1 MEKINYVFGHKNP
14 DTDSVVSAYGLAYLK
29 NLFRKE
35 GEPVYIAAR
44 AGKLSPQTDFVFK
57 NAGVTPPVYIADLTP
72 KVCYYMSED
81 FLTIDESQ
89 SVQAASFL
97 MQKYNY
103 HFLSVTDE
111 NKRYKSLL
119 NYAAFAK
126 NLINSLNPEHHIKV
140 FTNHHLIRQSL
151 GAIFASDG
159 GISANEPFTECTI
172 IVAAADLA
180 SFKKTVDERPEQKL
194 IVIAGDRDDI
204 IDYAVE
210 KKAYCIIISGGRTVS
225 PELNE
230 KARRRGVC
238 ILISSFDT
246 ASTSMLAT
254 YATPVSSIADSEVA
268 AVHENDSVLK
278 VRAAL
283 KKSHDHILPVVNED
297 NVVTGIITESLLN
310 REPKISVSLVDH
322 NEPGQAVDGI
332 ENYRISEIIDHHR
345 IDTLTTKYPV
355 TFINMSVG
363 STATIITRLFDE
375 AKIKPEPSLARLLL
389 AGILSDTLVLQ
400 SSTVTVYDKTAAVKL
415 AEIAGVSVEEYGTEL
430 MKAGI
435 RSAESNAHDLIVQD
449 LKEYKESGIS
459 FTLSQIEVYDLD
471 SFLQKKD
478 QLLEQLEIERSS
490 RQTAF
495 SALMIT
501 DIANLNSYL
510 LCNLDKVPQLLNN
523 FPVFDQNVYFLKG
536 IVSRKKQLVP
546 ILSEMIGTV

>member
-1 MEKINYVFGHKNP
+1 M
-14 DTDSVVSAYGLAYLK
+14 
-29 NLFRKE
+29 
-35 GEPVYIAAR
+35 
-44 AGKLSPQTDFVFK
+44 
-57 NAGVTPPVYIADLTP
+57 
-72 KVCYYMSED
+72 
-81 FLTIDESQ
+81 
-89 SVQAASFL
+89 
-97 MQKYNY
+97 
-103 HFLSVTDE
+103 
-111 NKRYKSLL
+111 L

-151 GAIFASDG
+151 GAIVASDG

-363 STATIITRLFDE
+363 STATIIAGLFDE

-400 SSTVTVYDKTAAVKL
+400 SSTVTVYDRTAAVKL

-471 SFLQKKD
+471 SFLQRKD

-490 RQTAF
+490 RQTSF